1 MKVIEFRIP
10 FPSTVEEYRLGQI
23 YMVAKVCSELTDAK
37 DGAGVE
43 SIANENMAD
52 IPEAISKFPT
62 FSSDMCT
69 SSCIY
74 TKKHYHFRSRLPS
87 YVRVICP
94 KSATFMIEQSWNC
107 FPYGKTEICHPS
119 FSKFKIAIE
128 TLNVPAQRDSEGNI
142 VFDENVLP
150 YTPEELKKRKVQVV
164 DIADSADV
172 DAGTYSAATDP
183 KLVASLKAG
192 RGPLSENWFQQ
203 WGDRPCMI
211 AYKKV
216 VISCAYF
223 GIAGTVEDYLEGYE
237 RSLFKGTHR
246 KLYSWMDEWFG
257 MTEEQ
262 IRAWE
267 QQMNAD
273 MNSRMRLSAS
283 VPSSDSSPMGSSD
296 QLQALDD
303 SAHGEDPVP
312 DDPSAAKPDPAR
324 PRPGPARPGP
334 HPPDGRIPGRAIARP
349 GRLGWDRPAPVG
361 DAPGPA
367 APSRTARC

>member
-1 MKVIEFRIP
+1 MSPKVRSPRASLLFVVVCIVTAGMAFLRPMPPPKFR
-10 FPSTVEEYRLGQI
+10 
-23 YMVAKVCSELTDAK
+23 
-37 DGAGVE
+37 
-43 SIANENMAD
+43 
-52 IPEAISKFPT
+52 
-62 FSSDMCT
+62 
-69 SSCIY
+69 
-74 TKKHYHFRSRLPS
+74 
-87 YVRVICP
+87 
-94 KSATFMIEQSWNC
+94 
-107 FPYGKTEICHPS
+107 S

-237 RSLFKGTHR
+237 RSLFKGTHSAER
-246 KLYSWMDEWFG
+246 EREDKKTPTVRER
-257 MTEEQ
+257 EE
-262 IRAWE
+262 R
-267 QQMNAD
+267 
-273 MNSRMRLSAS
+273 
-283 VPSSDSSPMGSSD
+283 
-296 QLQALDD
+296 
-303 SAHGEDPVP
+303 
-312 DDPSAAKPDPAR
+312 
-324 PRPGPARPGP
+324 
-334 HPPDGRIPGRAIARP
+334 
-349 GRLGWDRPAPVG
+349 
-361 DAPGPA
+361 
-367 APSRTARC
+367 